1 MLGVA
6 VVATAYALALRLP
19 GTGPYL
25 QRRMPFAVVVIG
37 LITGTVTS
45 LLAIGLILIYR
56 ANRFINFAY
65 GAMGSLVGVLGI
77 ALYKQHGWPY
87 FVMLP
92 VGVVTG
98 VAVGAIIELV
108 AIRRFANSS
117 RLILTVASIGL
128 AQLLGGLEL
137 LGAKAL
143 GFVSLTG
150 GFTVPLDF
158 HLQIGV
164 KTLAGDELLIMIAV
178 PFVIAGLAWF
188 LLRTDSGVAVRAA
201 AENSDRALLLG
212 IPVRR
217 LATIVWMIAGGLSA
231 LTYLLKTP
239 FSGVTPG
246 VANGPTVLLPG
257 LAAAVVARMES
268 LPVAFAAGLGLG
280 ITEQVVRWN
289 SSGTP
294 SLVDVAYLVVIL
306 GALLLQRGK
315 LSRAVE
321 GVTSSWSST
330 GVVKAIPRELRHL
343 PEVRWVKTA
352 LLVLVGVLFVAV
364 PGRWSSSNQLLA
376 AFAMVWAMVAVSL
389 VVLTGWGGHI
399 SLGQFGIVGVGAIV
413 GGNVLTRAHQDV
425 FVCLFLAG
433 VAGALAALLVGLPA
447 LRIRGLFLAVTTLA
461 FAIALDS
468 YFFNPDKFASLL
480 DIEIHRPLLW
490 QRFDLESNYDMYLFC
505 LAFLVL
511 SILAAVG
518 VRKARSGRVVI
529 ATRDN
534 ERAAEAAAVST
545 IAVKLSAFILAGFIA
560 GVAGGLHVQI
570 QHSLAQHTY
579 SPIDS
584 ITVFS
589 TAVIGGL
596 GSLTGAVLGVLVF
609 RYLETVTA
617 LGDWRLL
624 ITGTGLLVVLYALPG
639 GFGQLLLGGR
649 DKYLRWVADR
659 RGILVPS
666 LVADKRSEAG
676 ADAAADEVDVM
687 TGALVIT
694 AEDVPVP
701 RAVDEQVDEQVGAT
715 P

>member
-1 MLGVA
+1 
-6 VVATAYALALRLP
+6 
-19 GTGPYL
+19 
-25 QRRMPFAVVVIG
+25 
-37 LITGTVTS
+37 
-45 LLAIGLILIYR
+45 
-56 ANRFINFAY
+56 
-65 GAMGSLVGVLGI
+65 
-77 ALYKQHGWPY
+77 
-87 FVMLP
+87 
-92 VGVVTG
+92 
-98 VAVGAIIELV
+98 
-108 AIRRFANSS
+108 
-117 RLILTVASIGL
+117 
-128 AQLLGGLEL
+128 
-137 LGAKAL
+137 
-143 GFVSLTG
+143 
-150 GFTVPLDF
+150 
-158 HLQIGV
+158 
-164 KTLAGDELLIMIAV
+164 MIAV
-178 PFVIAGLAWF
+178 PIVITGLAWF

-231 LTYLLKTP
+231 LTYLLKAP

-246 VANGPTVLLPG
+246 VANGPEILLPG

-315 LSRAVE
+315 LSRAIE

-330 GVVKAIPRELRHL
+330 GVVKNIPRELRHL
-343 PEVRWVKTA
+343 PEVRYVKMVLLA
-352 LLVLVGVLFVAV
+352 LVAFAFVV
-364 PGRWSSSNQLLA
+364 IPGGWTSSQQLLA
-376 AFAMVWAMVAVSL
+376 AFAVVWGMVAVSL
-389 VVLTGWGGHI
+389 VILTGWGGHI

-413 GGNVLTRAHQDV
+413 GGNLLARGHQDL
-425 FVCLFLAG
+425 FVALTAAG
-433 VAGALAALLVGLPA
+433 LAGALAALLVGLPA

-468 YFFNPDKFASLL
+468 YFFNPDKFPSMLN
-480 DIEIHRPLLW
+480 IEIHRPMLW
-490 QRFDLESNYDMYLFC
+490 QRFDLESNYTMYLFC
-505 LAFLVL
+505 LAFLAL
-511 SILAAVG
+511 SILVAVG

-534 ERAAEAAAVST
+534 QRAADAAAVPTTS
-545 IAVKLSAFILAGFIA
+545 VKLSAFILAGVIA

-596 GSLTGAVLGVLVF
+596 GSISGALAGVLLF
-609 RYLETVTA
+609 QWLGTVTA
-617 LGDWRLL
+617 LGDFRLL
-624 ITGTGLLVVLYALPG
+624 LTGTGLLVVLYALPG
-639 GFGQLLLGGR
+639 GFGQLMLAVR
-649 DKYLRWVADR
+649 DRYLRWVAAR

-666 LVADKRSEAG
+666 LVADKRVQG
-676 ADAAADEVDVM
+676 TADEAADEVDLLRS
-687 TGALVIT
+687 ALSGPSLEVDD
-694 AEDVPVP
+694 EPE
-701 RAVDEQVDEQVGAT
+701 VDEPVGAGR
-715 P
+715 